1 MQETI
6 EREFEALRDIKRRS
20 SSRGGPGS
28 LRLDPDLPEEP
39 SHAAAPPLS
48 PQAWTEG
55 TAATSPTRASST
67 GRRKSGSKGDVMNDT
82 ANASSNSDEPGA
94 AVDPFHLYW
103 VPAHLHPELAPTEFR
118 AFLKE
123 HAHGPADESGS
134 EDGMPGSPMGLAPG
148 MARSSSQLGRKRSML
163 SRQYKPR
170 ANDGVEEEHVVPS
183 RRKSMFLNEGPQL
196 TINDLQKL
204 EELADEASR
213 SDDPTKLRRMLRRS
227 MSMNV
232 APSCEWPVL
241 SSLFS
246 QWLPG

>member
-20 SSRGGPGS
+20 SSQGGPGS
-28 LRLDPDLPEEP
+28 LRLDPDLPVEP
-39 SHAAAPPLS
+39 STTAPPPLS
-48 PQAWTEG
+48 PQAWTEQV
-55 TAATSPTRASST
+55 TNTSPTRGSPTRSKSATGKPGRAASANGDGASST
-67 GRRKSGSKGDVMNDT
+67 TEDG
-82 ANASSNSDEPGA
+82 P

-123 HAHGPADESGS
+123 HAHGPPPDDESPS
-134 EDGMPGSPMGLAPG
+134 TTDGRMPGPG
-148 MARSSSQLGRKRSML
+148 IAYRSNSQLGRKRSML

-232 APSCEWPVL
+232 APSCEYLASCL
-241 SSLFS
+241 SSFFS
-246 QWLPG
+246 